1 MKLYFQSKQKRI
13 AQIAFNSYFGIIL
26 QDLVDFI
33 SLECVISLREA
44 FFFALNSKLKMW
56 QTHRVWLLSIFS
68 KTHRYLAKRNMQR
81 FVLHQ
86 GPPNL
91 RIWAK
96 LNFEL
101 LPRNV

>member
-1 MKLYFQSKQKRI
+1 MKLCFQSKQKRI

-26 QDLVDFI
+26 QDLVDFT
-33 SLECVISLREA
+33 SLECVISLGEA

-56 QTHRVWLLSIFS
+56 HIHRIWLLSIFS
-68 KTHRYLAKRNMQR
+68 KTNRYLAKRTMQR
-81 FVLHQ
+81 FILHQ
-86 GPPNL
+86 GLPKL

>member
-1 MKLYFQSKQKRI
+1 MLLTHILAS
-13 AQIAFNSYFGIIL
+13 IL

-44 FFFALNSKLKMW
+44 FFFDRNCKLKTW
-56 QTHRVWLLSIFS
+56 QILRIQLLLIFS
-68 KTHRYLAKRNMQR
+68 KTNRYLAKRTMQR
-81 FVLHQ
+81 FVLHR
-86 GPPNL
+86 GLPNL

-96 LNFEL
+96 LDFEL